1 MYRGYRNND
10 RWIGYKKG
18 REKST
23 ERESDLQSITS
34 STPTDTTV
42 IVRRG
47 DAGAPSPSSITNTT
61 HDSSLIASQEAM
73 YNDVI
78 QKQQNQIRELQS
90 MLAMLNR
97 DNYQVTGNTRGKN
110 ATRSK
115 KR

>member
-1 MYRGYRNND
+1 MYRGYRNNK
-10 RWIGYKKG
+10 RWIGSKKG

-47 DAGAPSPSSITNTT
+47 DAGAPSPSSITNITQ
-61 HDSSLIASQEAM
+61 DSSFVVSQEAM

-78 QKQQNQIRELQS
+78 QNNKKIRELQA
-90 MLAMLNR
+90 MLAAINR
-97 DNYQVTGNTRGKN
+97 DNYQVTGSTQGKTT
-110 ATRSK
+110 TRSK

>member
-1 MYRGYRNND
+1 MYRGYRNNE
-10 RWIGYKKG
+10 RWIGSKKG

-61 HDSSLIASQEAM
+61 QDSSLMASQEAM

-78 QKQQNQIRELQS
+78 QKQQNQQKQQKQQKGDVIWHSNEFS
-90 MLAMLNR
+90 
-97 DNYQVTGNTRGKN
+97 
-110 ATRSK
+110 
-115 KR
+115 

>member
-1 MYRGYRNND
+1 MYPGYRNND

-78 QKQQNQIRELQS
+78 QKQQNQIPELQS

-97 DNYQVTGNTRGKN
+97 DNYQVTGST
-110 ATRSK
+110 
-115 KR
+115 

>member
-23 ERESDLQSITS
+23 ERESDLQSSTS

-47 DAGAPSPSSITNTT
+47 DAGAPSPSNTT
-61 HDSSLIASQEAM
+61 QDSSLMASQEAM

-78 QKQQNQIRELQS
+78 QKQQNQIRELQA
-90 MLAMLNR
+90 MLAMLNH
-97 DNYQVTGNTRGKN
+97 DDYQVTGST
-110 ATRSK
+110 
-115 KR
+115 